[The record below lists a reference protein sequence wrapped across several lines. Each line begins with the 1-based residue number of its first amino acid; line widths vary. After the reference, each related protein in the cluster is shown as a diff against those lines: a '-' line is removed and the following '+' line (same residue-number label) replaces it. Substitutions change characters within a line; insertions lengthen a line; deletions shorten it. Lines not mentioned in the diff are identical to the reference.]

1 MAMETQGKD
10 STLTI
15 WGKKKSFQKGYLL
28 GHLLKFALLPDK

>member
-15 WGKKKSFQKGYLL
+15 WGKKKVFKKGIFL
-28 GHLLKFALLPDK
+28 AIC